1 MRDKLIPIK
10 AICLILLAG
19 AMLTSCST
27 DININAPNLDVP
39 IVYCLLDTES
49 SEQYLKLNKT
59 YLVSSAAMD
68 NPPFAEDQYFEGNIQ
83 IVLERWENNKPV
95 EFIDFLPTNDV
106 PKNPGFFPSDTN
118 LLYKADTKILPNA
131 LYMVNIYLEDREK
144 IVYAYT
150 KTIGDLNVVDPIE
163 LEVRKISL
171 NQGVNYASKWRQV
184 ENAGIYQVIVRFNY
198 AETIDSVRT
207 EKYLDWPQAFS
218 NPITNVD
225 YLTKD
230 ISGTRFFYILEEGI
244 EENEAAL
251 REALSIDFFV
261 LSGGTEI
268 KYYIESTAPSE
279 GALMER
285 PIYTNLT
292 NGLGVF
298 SSMATQEVKGLNM
311 ASTTIDSIAYGVHT
325 KQLLFLDHNGE
336 RNE

>member
-1 MRDKLIPIK
+1 MRDNLIPVK
-10 AICLILLAG
+10 AISLLLLAG
-19 AMLTSCST
+19 AILTSCST
-27 DININAPNLDVP
+27 DIDINAPNLDVP
-39 IVYCLLDTES
+39 VVYCLLDTES

-59 YLVSSAAMD
+59 YLVASAAMD
-68 NPPFAEDQYFEGNIQ
+68 NPPLSDSQYFEGNIQ

-95 EFIDFLPTNDV
+95 ELVDFLPTNEV
-106 PKNPGFFPSDTN
+106 PKNPGFFPSDKN
-118 LLYKADTKILPNA
+118 LLYKADAKILPNSV
-131 LYMVNIYLEDREK
+131 YMLSIYLEDREK
-144 IVYAYT
+144 IVYART
-150 KTIGDLNVVDPIE
+150 ETIGDLSVVDPIE
-163 LEVRKISL
+163 LEIRKISL
-171 NQGVNYASKWRQV
+171 NQGVNYSSRWHQV
-184 ENAGIYQVIVRFNY
+184 ENAGIYQVVVRFNY
-198 AETIDSVRT
+198 AETIDGVKT

-244 EENEAAL
+244 EANEAAV
-251 REALSIDFFV
+251 REAISIDFFV

-268 KYYIESTAPSE
+268 KYYIESTAPAE

-285 PIYTNLT
+285 PSYTNLT

-298 SSMATQEVKGLNM
+298 SSMATQEVKGLNI

-336 RNE
+336 RKE